1 MCEAR
6 QSGRPNDRPRA
17 FPGRPRHGGTTER
30 KRRTL
35 RRAATVTAVGLALSL
50 PAGTQAL
57 AALNPV
63 VLKRLDLD
71 AVTLG
76 KVKAYDRYRT
86 REARQKTKAR
96 KALTFAR
103 KQIGKPYS
111 WGAAGPARY
120 DCSGLAMAAWRRAG
134 VKIPRV
140 TYSQYSGVRRKV
152 AFKDLRPG
160 DLIFFHGRSHV
171 GIYVGHGRFLHAP
184 NSRSRVRIDRLG
196 AARKRQFAGAVRP
209 GAPAYKKWSPS
220 IRELVEK
227 IDRMSAQEK
236 AHKAPETTAD
246 SPLGLPPGII
256 LRTTPAKPA
265 PPANEAAA
273 TQSQWPTPPYND
285 APATHQAPLVNEPTP
300 ADETAPTS
308 EETSAEEAAPTQDS
322 PPIEAGSPAN
332 QADDASPAAA
342 PPANDAAQPENA
354 ESTEDGAAPNNGAAQ
369 PENTAHAHNAAH
381 ANSAPHAA
389 ATHSHDAAAVAD
401 GAVAEAENAHHA
413 NEQALAQEAA
423 ALDGSGAGTPGRRE
437 RRPVPPRGVSR
448 PVHEVTMH
456 EVKAPVGTHEG
467 HGRPANLAAA
477 QPRPAVL
484 AKGERPVAHTAARS

>member
-6 QSGRPNDRPRA
+6 QSGRQNDRPRA

-236 AHKAPETTAD
+236 AHKAPETTVD
-246 SPLGLPPGII
+246 SPLELPPGII

-265 PPANEAAA
+265 PPANDAAG

-285 APATHQAPLVNEPTP
+285 APATHQAPLADEPTP
-300 ADETAPTS
+300 ADETAPTN
-308 EETSAEEAAPTQDS
+308 EGTSAEEAAPTQDS
-322 PPIEAGSPAN
+322 
-332 QADDASPAAA
+332 AAA

-354 ESTEDGAAPNNGAAQ
+354 ESTEDGAAPTNSAAQ
-369 PENTAHAHNAAH
+369 PQNTAHAHNAAH
-381 ANSAPHAA
+381 ANSAPHAD
-389 ATHSHDAAAVAD
+389 ATHSHDAGAVAD
-401 GAVAEAENAHHA
+401 GAVAEAEDAHHA

-423 ALDGSGAGTPGRRE
+423 AMDGSGAGTPGRRE
-437 RRPVPPRGVSR
+437 RRPVPPRGVSL
-448 PVHEVTMH
+448 PVHQ
-456 EVKAPVGTHEG
+456 VKAPAGTHEG

-484 AKGERPVAHTAARS
+484 AEDEGPVAHTAARG